1 MSWQRFRIVR
11 QIHARPRLMTAT
23 AVALAVAF
31 LIPTAVASHGVT
43 RWLLAWNT
51 GALLYVLLAA
61 VMMIRSSSHQMRR
74 RAQLQDD
81 GKVAILVLTALAAVS
96 SLIAIAAELTVVKDM
111 HGYLKTAHVALAGI
125 TVLSSWAFIQVMFA
139 LHYAHEYYAAVCHGR
154 PPVLSFPG
162 EEDPDYGEFFYFA
175 AVIGTSGQTADVSFV
190 SKPLRRI
197 GSLHCILAYLF
208 NTTVLALLINIGA
221 GIL

>member
-1 MSWQRFRIVR
+1 MSWQRYRILR
-11 QIHARPRLMTAT
+11 QIHARPRLAIAT
-23 AVALAVAF
+23 AVAVAVGTLLPEEIAAH
-31 LIPTAVASHGVT
+31 PVT
-43 RWLLAWNT
+43 RWLLAWNCAT
-51 GALLYVLLAA
+51 VLYVLLAA
-61 VMMIRSSSHQMRR
+61 VMMIRSTSHQMRR

-81 GKVAILVLTALAAVS
+81 GQIAILALTALAAIA
-96 SLIAIAAELTVVKDM
+96 SLAAIAGQLAVVKDM
-111 HGYLKTAHVALAGI
+111 HGYLKGAHIALAGI

-139 LHYAHEYYAAVCHGR
+139 LHYAHQYYAAVCHGR
-154 PPVLSFPG
+154 PAVLSFPG
-162 EEDPDYGEFFYFA
+162 GEDPDYGEFFYFA
-175 AVIGTSGQTADVSFV
+175 AVIGTSGQTADVAFV